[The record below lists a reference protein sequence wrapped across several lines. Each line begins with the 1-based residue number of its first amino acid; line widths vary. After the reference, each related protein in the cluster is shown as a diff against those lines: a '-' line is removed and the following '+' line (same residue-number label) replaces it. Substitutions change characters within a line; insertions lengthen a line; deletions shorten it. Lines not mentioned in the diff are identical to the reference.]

1 MAWDTE
7 RTKRL
12 LLEAATAEFC
22 HFGLAGARVDR
33 IAATAGVNKERI
45 YQYFGKKDL
54 LFDAV
59 IASQL
64 SKVVDEVRIEGSGPE
79 ALADYAGRLFDH
91 HHQDATLPRLLFWEG
106 LERGDYVV
114 NRPDRAV
121 NCTDKVDG
129 VIGALP
135 GTSREDAADLML
147 TIIAL
152 CDAWPVLPEL
162 DGLMAG
168 KGSSRA
174 ERRRKAIVHTVFLAA
189 QGLVRERSTV

>member
-22 HFGLAGARVDR
+22 QFGLAGARVDR
-33 IAATAGVNKERI
+33 IAAAAGVNKERI
-45 YQYFGKKDL
+45 YQYFGKKDV

-64 SKVVDEVRIEGSGPE
+64 SKVVDEVRIEGAGPE

-106 LERGDYVV
+106 LERGEYVV
-114 NRPDRAV
+114 NRPDRAA
-121 NCTDKVDG
+121 NCRNKVDG
-129 VIGALP
+129 VIRAMP
-135 GTSREDAADLML
+135 GTSRDDAADLML

-168 KGSSRA
+168 SKGSGRA
-174 ERRRKAIVHTVFLAA
+174 ERRRKAIVRTVLLAA
-189 QGLVRERSTV
+189 QELATPAC

>member
-1 MAWDTE
+1 MAWDTD

-22 HFGLAGARVDR
+22 QFGLAGARVDR
-33 IAATAGVNKERI
+33 IAAAAGVNKERI

-59 IASQL
+59 VADIL

-91 HHQDATLPRLLFWEG
+91 HHEDATLPRLLFWEG
-106 LERGDYVV
+106 LERGGYVV
-114 NRPDRAV
+114 NRPDRAA
-121 NCTDKVDG
+121 NCSNKVDS
-129 VIGALP
+129 VIRAMP

-168 KGSSRA
+168 KEPSRV
-174 ERRRKAIVHTVFLAA
+174 ERRRKAIVMTVLSAARGLAQEA
-189 QGLVRERSTV
+189 GIA

>member
-22 HFGLAGARVDR
+22 EFGLAGARVDR
-33 IAATAGVNKERI
+33 IAAAARVNKERI

-59 IASQL
+59 IESQL
-64 SKVVDEVRIEGSGPE
+64 SKVVDDVRVEGSGPE

-91 HHQDATLPRLLFWEG
+91 HHQDPTLPRLLFWEG

-114 NRPDRAV
+114 NRPDRAA
-121 NCTDKVDG
+121 NCRNKVDA
-129 VIGALP
+129 VIQAMP

-168 KGSSRA
+168 SKGPGRA
-174 ERRRKAIVHTVFLAA
+174 ERRRKAIVQTVLVSAQALATPA
-189 QGLVRERSTV
+189 C

>member
-22 HFGLAGARVDR
+22 QFGLAGARVDR
-33 IAATAGVNKERI
+33 IAAAAGVNKERI

-64 SKVVDEVRIEGSGPE
+64 SKVVGEVRIEGAGPE

-106 LERGDYVV
+106 LERGEYVV
-114 NRPDRAV
+114 NRPDRAA
-121 NCTDKVDG
+121 NCRNKVDS
-129 VIGALP
+129 VIRAMP

-168 KGSSRA
+168 SKGAIRV
-174 ERRRKAIVHTVFLAA
+174 ERRRKAIVRTVLLAA
-189 QGLVRERSTV
+189 QALATPAC

>member
-22 HFGLAGARVDR
+22 QFGLAGARVDR
-33 IAATAGVNKERI
+33 IAAAAGVNKERI
-45 YQYFGKKDL
+45 YQYFGKKDV

-64 SKVVDEVRIEGSGPE
+64 SKVVDEVRIEGAGPE

-106 LERGDYVV
+106 LERGEYVV
-114 NRPDRAV
+114 NRPDRAA
-121 NCTDKVDG
+121 NCRNKVDG
-129 VIGALP
+129 VIRAMP

-168 KGSSRA
+168 SKGSGRA
-174 ERRRKAIVHTVFLAA
+174 ERRRKAIVRTVLLAA
-189 QGLVRERSTV
+189 QELATPAC